1 MNSNRKWIE
10 RNRKELTE
18 KYPNKV
24 VVVVGQAVVRV
35 FEPSETDVLQINRLG
50 RELSQGGEWAY
61 TTLSTAKGLL

>member
-1 MNSNRKWIE
+1 MNENRSWIE
-10 RNRKELTE
+10 CNRKELTE

-24 VVVVGQAVVRV
+24 IIVVGHEVVRV
-35 FEPSETDVLQINRLG
+35 FEPNDIDVLQINLLG